1 MEYQIILFYKYV
13 YIDDPEKVRV
23 WQEELCK
30 ELELKGRCIVAGE
43 GINATFEGTK
53 ENIKKYVEELE
64 KDKRFFG
71 IHFKYSVGTGNAFP
85 KLSVKTRKEI
95 VSLHLGTCDIN
106 PNEVTGIHL
115 KPEELHEW
123 IMENKAASAQG
134 FGEPREFYIV
144 DMRNAYEHKV
154 GHFDG
159 SILPPIENF
168 RDLPKVVEQIKHLK
182 NKTVLTVCTG
192 GVRCEKASGFLI
204 TQGFTDVY
212 QLDGGIVSYME
223 KYPNEDFK
231 GKLYVFDKRITMGPP
246 RLGEAGFYT
255 DDSKH
260 EIVGKCDSCGEQSEN
275 YVNCDNP
282 VCHRHFINCVNCL
295 AKKDGKSFCPGGCVL
310 SRHGRPVRQLV
321 PSEFQDGGGKISPV
335 EVNLVE

>member
-1 MEYQIILFYKYV
+1 MSEEYQIILFYKYV
-13 YIDDPEKVRV
+13 RIDNPEQVKL
-23 WQEELCK
+23 WQDQTCRDLN
-30 ELELKGRCIVAGE
+30 LTGRCIIAQE
-43 GINATFEGTK
+43 GINATYEGTK
-53 ENIKKYVEELE
+53 ENIQLYIKELE
-64 KDKRFFG
+64 KDERFQN
-71 IHFKYSVGTGNAFP
+71 IHFKLSAGTGRAFP
-85 KLSVKTRKEI
+85 KLSVKVRKEI
-95 VSLHLGTCDIN
+95 VSLNLGTCDID

-123 IMENKAASAQG
+123 IKNKK
-134 FGEPREFYIV
+134 EFYIV

-154 GHFDG
+154 GHFEG

-168 RDLPKVVEQIKHLK
+168 RDLPKIVEQISHLK

-231 GKLYVFDKRITMGPP
+231 GKLYVFDGRVTM
-246 RLGEAGFYT
+246 GFYT
-255 DDSKH
+255 DDTKH
-260 EIVGKCDSCGEQSEN
+260 QIVGKCDDCGKESEN

-282 VCHRHFINCVNCL
+282 VCHRHFINCENCL
-295 AKKDGKSFCPGGCVL
+295 AKNEGKSFCKGGCVL
-310 SRHGRPVRQLV
+310 SRHGR
-321 PSEFQDGGGKISPV
+321 KISPV
-335 EVNLVE
+335 QV